1 MHAEERDEGN
11 VAMKRLLSSTIV
23 LLLLAVPACKWLHN
37 PVANDEPR
45 EKGPH
50 PDIPIIRPG
59 MTPQEIEAL
68 MGRGVIEEAP
78 GLGKGRAIGTYRDI
92 KVDYLNDRV
101 LSCSSRPLTISEPN
115 KGPTVQLYLL
125 EKIMALGND
134 ASGGRGDQRP
144 ARVRNREQTGNECA
158 GLSKDGNRGRL
169 CQRRIKALDEN
180 IHL

>member
-1 MHAEERDEGN
+1 
-11 VAMKRLLSSTIV
+11 MKRLLSSTIV

-125 EKIMALGND
+125 EKIMRLGMTHQEVEEINGLPAFGIENKPGTMALVYPKTGIEVVYVKDALKRWTKIYTFERYGN
-134 ASGGRGDQRP
+134 
-144 ARVRNREQTGNECA
+144 
-158 GLSKDGNRGRL
+158 
-169 CQRRIKALDEN
+169 
-180 IHL
+180 